1 MLKGKELFNIGKD
14 YMATKSA
21 IYNAY
26 AEWDLAYCWEYC
38 TGWIWENQRDNYDFL
53 KGFFS
58 DINKVKLGK
67 RDSAAVAIQYKLNK
81 KDVEELTAIDQL
93 D

>member
-1 MLKGKELFNIGKD
+1 MLKGKELFNISKE
-14 YMATKSA
+14 YMIAKNA
-21 IYNAY
+21 IYGAY
-26 AEWDLAYCWEYC
+26 AEWDLGYCWEYC
-38 TGWIWENQRDNYDFL
+38 SGWIWENQRDNYDFL

-67 RDSAAVAIQYKLNK
+67 RDSAAVAIEYKMNK
-81 KDVEELTAIDQL
+81 KDVEELAAMDQL

>member
-1 MLKGKELFNIGKD
+1 MLKGKELFNIGKE
-14 YMATKSA
+14 YMTAKNV

-26 AEWDLAYCWEYC
+26 AEWDLGYCWEYC

-58 DINKVKLGK
+58 DVNKVKLGK
-67 RDSAAVAIQYKLNK
+67 RDSAAVAIEYKMHK
-81 KDVEELTAIDQL
+81 KDVEELVDMDQL